1 MLISIALSALCSM
14 LEATLLSTP
23 LSFITGL
30 EEQGV
35 KGAARLKKLKQNTDR
50 PISAIL
56 CLNTIA
62 NTVGASIV
70 GSLVY
75 EVYGDALV
83 GAFSTVFTLMILFFS
98 EIIPKTIG
106 TSYWRSLAL
115 PASSIISGMIFIT
128 YPLVWILE
136 KFTKLISSRSE
147 QVSVSREDISAMVSV
162 ATEEEEIEK
171 EEKKMI
177 QNILK
182 LDEVTA
188 HEIMTP
194 SVVVEM
200 VPGNMTIREFY
211 ESENTHSRI
220 LIYDEENDEYVTGY
234 VLRQEVLEKMAED
247 KFDVTLDDIIR
258 PIMTFREEDS
268 VSDIWETLL
277 EKKELLFSMGVD
289 KVEVLD
295 FTRDFSTMTTK
306 EYLLMLI
313 EKYGAKTILIGYD
326 NRMGCDAKCADEV
339 AAVAEGLGLEVVRSV
354 MIPSAGGIAV
364 SSTKIRQR
372 IEEGDM
378 DAAASMLGYDY
389 SLHGVVVAGN
399 RLGSTIGFPTANM
412 QLYEQ
417 LKLIPGN
424 GVYFV
429 KVQTLGR
436 CFHGMCNVGFRP
448 TVGSGGSRTM
458 ETHIFDFEEDIY
470 GLDIEVT
477 FLRKIRDEIRFD
489 SLEELALQLEK
500 DRGSCMDLI

>member
-1 MLISIALSALCSM
+1 MLVSIALSALCSM

-23 LSFITGL
+23 LSYITGL

-83 GAFSTVFTLMILFFS
+83 GAFSTVFTLAILFFS

-106 TSYWRSLAL
+106 TSYWRKLAI

-200 VPGNMTIREFY
+200 VPGSMTIREFY

-220 LIYDEENDEYVTGY
+220 LIYDEDNDEYVTGY

-247 KFDVTLDDIIR
+247 KFNTTLNEIIR
-258 PIMTFREEDS
+258 PIMTFGEEES
-268 VSDIWETLL
+268 VSDIWEKLI
-277 EKKELLFSMGVD
+277 EKKEHISAILDEYGSLRGIVTMEDVIETMLGHEIVD
-289 KVEVLD
+289 
-295 FTRDFSTMTTK
+295 
-306 EYLLMLI
+306 
-313 EKYGAKTILIGYD
+313 EK
-326 NRMGCDAKCADEV
+326 DEV
-339 AAVAEGLGLEVVRSV
+339 VDMQEYAKEQWEKAQKDIVKAE
-354 MIPSAGGIAV
+354 
-364 SSTKIRQR
+364 
-372 IEEGDM
+372 
-378 DAAASMLGYDY
+378 
-389 SLHGVVVAGN
+389 
-399 RLGSTIGFPTANM
+399 
-412 QLYEQ
+412 
-417 LKLIPGN
+417 
-424 GVYFV
+424 
-429 KVQTLGR
+429 
-436 CFHGMCNVGFRP
+436 
-448 TVGSGGSRTM
+448 
-458 ETHIFDFEEDIY
+458 
-470 GLDIEVT
+470 
-477 FLRKIRDEIRFD
+477 
-489 SLEELALQLEK
+489 
-500 DRGSCMDLI
+500 

>member
-1 MLISIALSALCSM
+1 MLVSIALSALCST

-106 TSYWRSLAL
+106 TSYWRKLAI
-115 PASSIISGMIFIT
+115 PASSIISGMIFIS

-211 ESENTHSRI
+211 DSENTHSRI

-247 KFDVTLDDIIR
+247 KFNVALDEIIR
-258 PIMTFREEDS
+258 PIMTFKEDDS
-268 VSDIWETLL
+268 VSDIWEKLI
-277 EKKELLFSMGVD
+277 EKKEHISAILDEYGSLRGIVTMEDVIETMLGHEIVD
-289 KVEVLD
+289 EKDEVVDMQEYAKEQWEKAQKDIEKVED
-295 FTRDFSTMTTK
+295 
-306 EYLLMLI
+306 
-313 EKYGAKTILIGYD
+313 
-326 NRMGCDAKCADEV
+326 
-339 AAVAEGLGLEVVRSV
+339 
-354 MIPSAGGIAV
+354 
-364 SSTKIRQR
+364 
-372 IEEGDM
+372 
-378 DAAASMLGYDY
+378 
-389 SLHGVVVAGN
+389 
-399 RLGSTIGFPTANM
+399 
-412 QLYEQ
+412 
-417 LKLIPGN
+417 
-424 GVYFV
+424 
-429 KVQTLGR
+429 
-436 CFHGMCNVGFRP
+436 
-448 TVGSGGSRTM
+448 
-458 ETHIFDFEEDIY
+458 
-470 GLDIEVT
+470 
-477 FLRKIRDEIRFD
+477 
-489 SLEELALQLEK
+489 
-500 DRGSCMDLI
+500 

>member
-1 MLISIALSALCSM
+1 MEEQLIYIIILVSVTLSALCSM

-30 EEQGV
+30 EEQGI
-35 KGAARLKKLKQNTDR
+35 KGAERLKRLKQNPER

-83 GAFSTVFTLMILFFS
+83 GVFSTIFTLAILFFA

-106 TSYWRSLAL
+106 TSYWRSLAI
-115 PASSIISGMIFIT
+115 PASSIISGMIVIT

-136 KFTKLISSRSE
+136 KFTRVISSGAE

-182 LDEVTA
+182 LDEMTA

-211 ESENTHSRI
+211 ESDNTHSRI
-220 LIYDEENDEYVTGY
+220 LVYDEENDEYVTGY

-247 KFDVTLDDIIR
+247 KFTTTLDEIIR

-268 VSDIWETLL
+268 VSDIWEKLL
-277 EKKELLFSMGVD
+277 ERKEHISAILDEYGSLRGIVTMEDVIETMLGHEIVD
-289 KVEVLD
+289 
-295 FTRDFSTMTTK
+295 
-306 EYLLMLI
+306 
-313 EKYGAKTILIGYD
+313 EK
-326 NRMGCDAKCADEV
+326 DEV
-339 AAVAEGLGLEVVRSV
+339 VDMQEYAKEQWEKAQKEMIKAE
-354 MIPSAGGIAV
+354 
-364 SSTKIRQR
+364 Q
-372 IEEGDM
+372 
-378 DAAASMLGYDY
+378 
-389 SLHGVVVAGN
+389 
-399 RLGSTIGFPTANM
+399 F
-412 QLYEQ
+412 
-417 LKLIPGN
+417 
-424 GVYFV
+424 
-429 KVQTLGR
+429 
-436 CFHGMCNVGFRP
+436 
-448 TVGSGGSRTM
+448 
-458 ETHIFDFEEDIY
+458 
-470 GLDIEVT
+470 
-477 FLRKIRDEIRFD
+477 
-489 SLEELALQLEK
+489 
-500 DRGSCMDLI
+500 